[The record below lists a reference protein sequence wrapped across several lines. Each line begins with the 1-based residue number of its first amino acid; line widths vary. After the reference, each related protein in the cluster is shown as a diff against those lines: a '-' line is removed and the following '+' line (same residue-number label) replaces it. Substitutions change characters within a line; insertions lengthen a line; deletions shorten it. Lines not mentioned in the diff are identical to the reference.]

1 MNPGLYTEFA
11 SNRPSKIGLRVLR
24 FQQSR
29 LLKTVIAKSGEVT
42 SVLEIGPGW
51 GAFATHC
58 RDLGVKYEFVDN
70 SPTISDLMFAEGFV
84 GLCGTTNQLQTISV
98 STIWMS
104 HVLEHSPTWSE
115 ARNMLTHL
123 SEIAQDGTRIVIIG
137 PDYLSWRG
145 EFFNVDSTHGY
156 PTTLR
161 NVVQL
166 VRDVGLTVSFA
177 HHHRLASTNVFVRLL
192 AVILLSVPWNLI
204 DRAFGIRKDDGRRG
218 LFYNFKVNFL
228 LRQMCVVACKPLR
241 DPANVPDS
249 SRNTK

>member
-1 MNPGLYTEFA
+1 MNSGLYAEFA
-11 SNRPSKIGLRVLR
+11 SNKPSKIGLRALR

-29 LLKTVIAKSGEVT
+29 LLKTVIAKSGEVN

-51 GAFATHC
+51 GAFATLC
-58 RDLGVKYEFVDN
+58 RDLGVKYEFIDN
-70 SPTISDLMFAEGFV
+70 SPAISDLMFANGFV
-84 GLCGTTNQLQTISV
+84 GLCGTTDQLQTIQA
-98 STIWMS
+98 STIYMS

-115 ARNMLTHL
+115 ARNMLSHL
-123 SEIAQDGTRIVIIG
+123 SAIAQDGTRIVIIG
-137 PDYLSWRG
+137 PDFLSWRA

-166 VRDVGLTVSFA
+166 VQDVGLTVSFA
-177 HHHRLASTNVFVRLL
+177 HHHRLASTNAFVRLL
-192 AVILLSVPWNLI
+192 AVILLSVPWNLM
-204 DRAFGIRKDDGRRG
+204 DVAFGIRKDDGRRG

-228 LRQMCVVACKPLR
+228 LRQICVVACKPLR

-249 SRNTK
+249 SRNTG